1 MTTIGL
7 FEAKTKL
14 SELCEQV
21 AKRRQGV
28 VITRRGRPLVRI
40 EPVGPGKGMSPSVWD
55 SRDAWEKKHGS
66 LREDLELPARAR
78 QTWRNPLED

>member
-21 AKRRQGV
+21 AKRREPV
-28 VITRRGRPLVRI
+28 LITRRGQPLVRI
-40 EPVGPGKGMSPSVWD
+40 EPIGPGKGTKSSVWD
-55 SRDAWEKKHGS
+55 ARREWERRSGR
-66 LREDLELPARAR
+66 LEEEFELPKRTR
-78 QTWRNPLED
+78 QTWHNPLED